1 MVSRVID
8 KRLNFC
14 SRNQDTFMMGKPRT
28 SRRYNRNNEESDES
42 SESSDGEGNSNK
54 KVFLPSSLFHGS
66 PRHRK
71 KLAHNALEVVT
82 RRGEPT
88 FFITGTTNVKW
99 PEIVSQLL
107 PPGQTAFDRPDIV
120 TQVFHARVTKLI
132 HNLKYGKNMFLLTF
146 PFLLFTYAFSF
157 YAFC

>member
-1 MVSRVID
+1 MVDMVSRVID

-14 SRNQDTFMMGKPRT
+14 SRNQDTLMMGKPRT

-42 SESSDGEGNSNK
+42 TDSSDDEEGNSNK
-54 KVFLPSSLFHGS
+54 KVFLPSSFHGS

-82 RRGEPT
+82 RRGAHT
-88 FFITGTTNVKW
+88 LFITGTTNVNW

-107 PPGQTAFDRPDIV
+107 PGQTAFDRPDIV
-120 TQVFHARVTKLI
+120 TQVFHARVKKLI
-132 HNLKYGKNMFLLTF
+132 HNLKHGKQHIFHLFYFLFISIL
-146 PFLLFTYAFSF
+146 
-157 YAFC
+157 